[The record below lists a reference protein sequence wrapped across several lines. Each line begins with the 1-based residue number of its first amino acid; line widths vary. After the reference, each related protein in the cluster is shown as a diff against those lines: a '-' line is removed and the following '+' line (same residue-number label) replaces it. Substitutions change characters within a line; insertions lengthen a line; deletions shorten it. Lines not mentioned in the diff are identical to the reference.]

1 MYTVC
6 ITDRLIVMTI
16 VVFIGQGLD
25 QQLLTETLDKVLLTD
40 SEWASWEKV
49 TLSPLSQIADIAD
62 S

>member
-1 MYTVC
+1 
-6 ITDRLIVMTI
+6 MTI

-49 TLSPLSQIADIAD
+49 TLSPLSQTADIAD

>member
-1 MYTVC
+1 MFTLVM
-6 ITDRLIVMTI
+6 TDRLTVLSV

-49 TLSPLSQIADIAD
+49 TLSPLSQTADIAD
-62 S
+62 I